1 MIVQTL
7 YKQNMKNI
15 IYILIFLV
23 CIFVIYF
30 VYNFV
35 YNKLIVKK
43 QKQIYDVVYLINL
56 KRRPDRLKK
65 FLELYNESDMKDTLL
80 IKFDAIDGSKLDIN
94 SVPLSELAKAELNQ
108 LESTG
113 FRTKHYQLTKGGI
126 GCYLSHVKIW
136 ENILKHNYKY
146 ALIFEDDAK
155 VPHNINEIINE
166 ELKYFPNDWD
176 IILLGYICNKCMKF
190 KNYNT
195 VERFML
201 THCYLISYECIVKI
215 MNTDTLF
222 PITQQ
227 IDALMSELSS
237 ILNIYSVKEKK
248 VKQFSSRTDI
258 QAPLYD
264 KNAEDVH
271 DRIKVLEQKL

>member
-1 MIVQTL
+1 MNVQKYFIT
-7 YKQNMKNI
+7 NINII
-15 IYILIFLV
+15 IYIS
-23 CIFVIYF
+23 IFVIG
-30 VYNFV
+30 
-35 YNKLIVKK
+35 IVVIYL
-43 QKQIYDVVYLINL
+43 IYDNKKKKTNIFDVIYLINL

-65 FLELYNESDMKDTLL
+65 FLEFYNVSDMKNNLL
-80 IKFDAIDGSKLDIN
+80 IKFDAIDGSKLDIDN
-94 SVPLSELAKAELNQ
+94 VPLTELAKAELNQ

-113 FRTKHYQLTKGGI
+113 FRTKHYQLTKGAI

-136 ENILKHNYKY
+136 ENILKNNYEY

-155 VPHNINEIINE
+155 VPPNMSEIIQN
-166 ELKYFPNDWD
+166 ELKFFPNDWD

-190 KNYNT
+190 ENYNT

-201 THCYLISYECIVKI
+201 THSYLISHKCIVKI

-237 ILNIYSVKEKK
+237 ILKIYSVKDKM

-264 KNAEDVH
+264 KHATDVH